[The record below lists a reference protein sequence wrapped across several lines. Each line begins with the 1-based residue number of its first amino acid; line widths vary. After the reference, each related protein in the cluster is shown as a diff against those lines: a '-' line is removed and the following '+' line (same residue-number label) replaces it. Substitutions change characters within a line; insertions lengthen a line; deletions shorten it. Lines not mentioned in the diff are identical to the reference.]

1 MGTSL
6 LDGIKSHASTAVGVG
21 ILLIVAG
28 VVAICAPFAAG
39 LSVMVMIGAVTII
52 GGVAQCVLAFRMG
65 TFGRGLVGFLLGLL
79 MIVAGSYVFTEPA
92 EALGSMTLLLA
103 IYFFVSGL
111 MELFAALSARHA
123 EGWGWMAFNGVIT
136 LILGMM
142 IWRQF
147 PVSGIW
153 AVGTLFGVKLMLSG
167 WSLFAIGSAV
177 RRGVKGVQAA
187 LR

>member
-1 MGTSL
+1 
-6 LDGIKSHASTAVGVG
+6 
-21 ILLIVAG
+21 
-28 VVAICAPFAAG
+28 
-39 LSVMVMIGAVTII
+39 
-52 GGVAQCVLAFRMG
+52 
-65 TFGRGLVGFLLGLL
+65 
-79 MIVAGSYVFTEPA
+79 
-92 EALGSMTLLLA
+92 
-103 IYFFVSGL
+103 
-111 MELFAALSARHA
+111 
-123 EGWGWMAFNGVIT
+123 MAFNGVIT